1 MLFAIWRTQISVV
14 VFPEV
19 SDYCLVECVEDS
31 GEEKFI
37 PDDYDFRQYACLGRQ
52 TGSNAGSSRNFLG
65 VDLTEND
72 ETENRVTDYDDD
84 YR

>member
-1 MLFAIWRTQISVV
+1 MLFAIWRTQSVV
-14 VFPEV
+14 VFPEFG
-19 SDYCLVECVEDS
+19 DYCLVECVEDS

-52 TGSNAGSSRNFLG
+52 TGSNAGSSRDFLD
-65 VDLTEND
+65 VDLTENG
-72 ETENRVTDYDDD
+72 EKNRVTDYDDD

>member
-1 MLFAIWRTQISVV
+1 M
-14 VFPEV
+14 
-19 SDYCLVECVEDS
+19 EDS

-52 TGSNAGSSRNFLG
+52 TGSNAGSSRDFLD
-65 VDLTEND
+65 VDLTENG
-72 ETENRVTDYDDD
+72 EKNRVTDYDDD